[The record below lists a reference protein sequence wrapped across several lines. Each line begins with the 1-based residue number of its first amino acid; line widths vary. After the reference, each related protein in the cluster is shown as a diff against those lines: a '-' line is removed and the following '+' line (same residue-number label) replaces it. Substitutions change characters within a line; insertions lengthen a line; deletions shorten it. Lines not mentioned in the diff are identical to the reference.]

1 MDFPVV
7 QSIVDQLSKES
18 SDNLMDLNTALSFND
33 QNQGVPSVE
42 KSIQFSDTDSGNQSF
57 CLQFKVKEPQA
68 HCYSIRSNL

>member
-1 MDFPVV
+1 
-7 QSIVDQLSKES
+7 
-18 SDNLMDLNTALSFND
+18 MDLNTALSFND